1 MSSNPYSITSVECKS
16 VQQYVIEHSGCCARD
31 VEKAFTKNGKVTLI
45 LKTLTEEG
53 KLVRY
58 KEIRDRVLRSD
69 IVWTSPIYCY
79 YPVEEVA

>member
-1 MSSNPYSITSVECKS
+1 VET
-16 VQQYVIEHSGCCARD
+16 
-31 VEKAFTKNGKVTLI
+31 AFKKNGKVTLI

-69 IVWTSPIYCY
+69 IIWTTPIYCY
-79 YPVEEVA
+79 YPAEEVA

>member
-1 MSSNPYSITSVECKS
+1 MSGNPYGITNVERNS

-31 VEKAFTKNGKVTLI
+31 VETAFKKNGKVTVI

-69 IVWTSPIYCY
+69 IIWTTPIYCY
-79 YPVEEVA
+79 YPAEEVV

>member
-1 MSSNPYSITSVECKS
+1 MSNPHGISNTELTSIQKYVE
-16 VQQYVIEHSGCCARD
+16 EHSGCCARD
-31 VEKAFTKNGKVTLI
+31 VETAFKKNGKITLI

-53 KLVRY
+53 KLVRC

-69 IVWTSPIYCY
+69 IIWTTPIYCY